1 MSRFFF
7 KIFFASI
14 FLFSID
20 NQTFGQNSDEVP
32 EQNQNIKKQVKL
44 KKQKVPRKIL
54 KNARDGY
61 FTEDHKIIEEN
72 LKNRRKQHQKWRKNP
87 NLIDPLSFGHQRLP
101 NKKTKK
107 REYCT
112 TCQIVH

>member
-1 MSRFFF
+1 MNRLLF
-7 KIFFASI
+7 KIFLVSV

-20 NQTFGQNSDEVP
+20 NQIFGQNSEGIS

-44 KKQKVPRKIL
+44 KKQKVSRKIL

-61 FTEDHKIIEEN
+61 FTEEHKIIEEN
-72 LKNRRKQHQKWRKNP
+72 LKNRRKQHRKWRKNP
-87 NLIDPLSFGHQRLP
+87 NLIDPLSFGYQRLP
-101 NKKTKK
+101 NKKTQK